1 MAPHNRK
8 KAWAGIAFVMA
19 TAGCATHQPGFLK
32 GKYISTDEP
41 DIMVFRADGAFGYKF
56 GAKFDFF
63 SGDNLPPNRARYR
76 MVNGRVEVF
85 DLPSA
90 EPPFTLEIRDQ
101 GRSLLLTR
109 QRAGTLP
116 DKVIFHAE

>member
-1 MAPHNRK
+1 MTTHNRK
-8 KAWAGIAFVMA
+8 KAWARITFVMA
-19 TAGCATHQPGFLK
+19 VAGCAIHQPAVLK

-41 DIMVFRADGAFGYKF
+41 SIMVFRADGAFGYKF

-63 SGDNLPPNRARYR
+63 SEGNPPPNRARYR
-76 MVNGRVEVF
+76 MANGRVEVF
-85 DLPSA
+85 GLPSA

-109 QRAGTLP
+109 QRAGALP